1 MKKILLAFTLILG
14 YSNMYS
20 QCSPDPIYQDSTYNI
35 WPDTI
40 VNLPTVLQSTSYHTE
55 LNIKTPATLIEAA
68 AGDSSFTQL
77 DTTIL
82 GTPYSFQLADWP
94 VDSMSL
100 VSIDGLPNGLSLSC
114 TYANCVLPGDV
125 LTCASV
131 DGTTS
136 DPLGVYP
143 ITIWVDVYTHGILD
157 LGIIQYPLSTSLFD
171 ATGSYESVTGY
182 KIVISN
188 TSSYEMFNSNKFTLL
203 QNVPNPFNGNTIIK
217 FNTPNS
223 ENISFNITDMF
234 GKIIYSKEIESI
246 SGLNT
251 ININEKLSTGI
262 YTYSIKNDE
271 KMLSKRMVISK

>member
-20 QCSPDPIYQDSTYNI
+20 QCTPDPIYQDSLYNI

-40 VNLPTVLQSTSYHTE
+40 VNLPTVLQSASYHTE

-114 TYANCVLPGDV
+114 TYNNCVLPGNV
-125 LTCASV
+125 LTCASL
-131 DGTTS
+131 DGTSS
-136 DPLGVYP
+136 DPVGVYP

-157 LGIIQYPLSTSLFD
+157 LGIIQYPLSTSLFE
-171 ATGSYESVTGY
+171 ATGSYESLTGY
-182 KIVISN
+182 KIIVSN
-188 TSSYEMFNSNKFTLL
+188 NSSYEMFNSNEFSLL
-203 QNVPNPFNGNTIIK
+203 QNIPNPSDGNTKIM
-217 FNTPNS
+217 FNTPNAGNVS
-223 ENISFNITDMF
+223 LIVVDMF
-234 GKIIYSKEIESI
+234 GKCVISKEISSV

-251 ININEKLSTGI
+251 INLSQDLSPGI
-262 YTYSIKNDE
+262 YNYSVQVNDVI
-271 KMLSKRMVISK
+271 LTKRMIINK

>member
-1 MKKILLAFTLILG
+1 MKKIILALMIIFA
-14 YSNMYS
+14 NVNAYS
-20 QCSPDPIYQDSTYNI
+20 QCSTNPIYQDSTYNI
-35 WPDTI
+35 WPDTN
-40 VNLPTVLQSTSYHTE
+40 VNLPVAVQSISYHAE

-82 GTPYSFQLADWP
+82 GTSYSFQLADWP

-114 TYANCVLPGDV
+114 TYNNCILPGNV
-125 LTCASV
+125 LTCASL
-131 DGTTS
+131 DGTSS
-136 DPLGVYP
+136 DPIGVYP

-188 TSSYEMFNSNKFTLL
+188 TSSYEMFNSTKLTLL
-203 QNVPNPFNGNTIIK
+203 QSVPNPSNGNTIIK
-217 FNTPNS
+217 FNTPKS

-251 ININEKLSTGI
+251 ININEDLSAGI

>member
-14 YSNMYS
+14 YSNMYA

-82 GTPYSFQLADWP
+82 GTPYSFQLDDWP

-157 LGIIQYPLSTSLFD
+157 LGIIQYPLSTSLFE

-188 TSSYEMFNSNKFTLL
+188 TSSYEMFNSKEFTLL
-203 QNVPNPFNGNTIIK
+203 QNVPNPSNGNTIIK

-223 ENISFNITDMF
+223 EHISFNITDMF
-234 GKIIYSKEIESI
+234 GKIVYSKQIESI

-251 ININEKLSTGI
+251 VNINEKLSAGI

-271 KMLSKRMVISK
+271 KILSKRMVISE